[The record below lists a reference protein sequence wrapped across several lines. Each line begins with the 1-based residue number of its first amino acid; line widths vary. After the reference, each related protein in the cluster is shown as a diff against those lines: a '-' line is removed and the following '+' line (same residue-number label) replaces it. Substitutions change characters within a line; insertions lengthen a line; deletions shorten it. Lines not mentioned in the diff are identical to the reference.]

1 MKKVIN
7 INFQGR
13 VTPIEETAYDVL
25 KQYVESLRQFFANE
39 EGKDEIINDIE
50 SRIAELFSERLK
62 KGSTCITDNDV
73 ESIIAGMG
81 RPEDFENEDNIASP
95 IDSNH
100 QHHTHQTNTE
110 ASKSRGSLY
119 RDIND
124 KILGGVCGG
133 LAAYFK
139 IDPSI
144 IRVIFVVFTFSGGAG
159 ILLYI
164 LLWIILPSR
173 PLNYAIT
180 TNRLYRNPDEKVLA
194 GVASGIAAY
203 FNIAVWIPRLIFA
216 LPLVTGII
224 SSLFRS
230 AFWFD
235 VDPFPGYIFG
245 SFGGTLF
252 IIYAVLWAVI
262 PEAKT
267 ASEKL
272 AMRGKKV
279 DLNSIKNTIQ
289 DDLGGFKHKAE
300 KWGAEFSQKAK
311 EFGTEFSETV
321 NSKGKEFGTEAGNF
335 SRNSGSKLL
344 NMIGILFKAF
354 FLFIAGIVAF
364 SLLIALLAILVTSA
378 GAFPLKDFF
387 LDGFWQNTLAWAT
400 LLLFLFVPVIGIVIW
415 IIRRIMGV
423 KSPNN
428 ILRWGFGGLWTLG
441 IASAVVL
448 IALFS
453 RNFNSRARD
462 KSDIAIVQPS
472 GNKLIIKVADN
483 KVKTIS
489 NWVKFGNLI
498 NLEGDSIVFNNINLR
513 VSKSDDAQY
522 HISYNKYSHGVDE
535 TTAWKNLAGINYG
548 LIQQDSL
555 IYLNRGFSLSKNSRF
570 RNQGVIVNIQ
580 IPVGKKIVFDETVN
594 RRLEWINFKSNNY
607 DIEWNNDWES
617 NDFRGYNSN
626 IEYIMT
632 VGGLER
638 ANKQEKDPQNLNEKI
653 EEYNKSKEEL
663 KEEYER
669 KKREMEELKRELDK
683 PLDTGVLKN
692 QKVTMLQKKPSN
704 QHPTEKR
711 KTEDG
716 DAFDALTLGSGMS
729 LLSIQS

>member
-50 SRIAELFSERLK
+50 SRIAELFTERLK
-62 KGSTCITDNDV
+62 NGITCITDDDV

-81 RPEDFENEDNIASP
+81 RPEDFENEDNNAAN
-95 IDSNH
+95 IDNNYQKNSYH
-100 QHHTHQTNTE
+100 ANTE
-110 ASKSRGSLY
+110 SSKSRGSLY

-164 LLWIILPSR
+164 LLWIILPAR

-235 VDPFPGYIFG
+235 IDPFPGYIFG

-289 DDLGGFKHKAE
+289 DDLGGFKNKAE

-321 NSKGKEFGTEAGNF
+321 SSKGKEFGSEAGNF

-364 SLLIALLAILVTSA
+364 SLLIAMLAILVTSA

-387 LDGFWQNTLAWAT
+387 LEGFWQNTLAWAT

-462 KSDIAIVQPS
+462 KSEIAIVQPS
-472 GNKLIIKVADN
+472 SNKLIIKVADA
-483 KVKTIS
+483 KVKTIT
-489 NWVKFGNLI
+489 NWVKLGNLI
-498 NLEGDSIVFNNINLR
+498 NLEGDSIIFNNINIR

-535 TTAWKNLAGINYG
+535 TTAWNNLAGINYG

-555 IYLNRGFSLSKNSRF
+555 IYLNRGFSLPKNSRF
-570 RNQGVIVNIQ
+570 RNQEVIVNIQ
-580 IPVGKKIVFDETVN
+580 IPIGKKIVFDETVN

-607 DIEWNNDWES
+607 DTEWDNDWES
-617 NDFRGYNSN
+617 NDFRGYNAN

-638 ANKQEKDPQNLNEKI
+638 ANKQEDEPQNLNEKI

-669 KKREMEELKRELDK
+669 KKREIEELKRELDK
-683 PLDTGVLKN
+683 PLDTGVLKS
-692 QKVTMLQKKPSN
+692 QKVTLLKLKPSN
-704 QHPTEKR
+704 QHPVEKS
-711 KTEDG
+711 KPDEG
-716 DAFDALTLGSGMS
+716 EIFDALTLGSGMS

>member
-1 MKKVIN
+1 
-7 INFQGR
+7 
-13 VTPIEETAYDVL
+13 
-25 KQYVESLRQFFANE
+25 
-39 EGKDEIINDIE
+39 
-50 SRIAELFSERLK
+50 
-62 KGSTCITDNDV
+62 
-73 ESIIAGMG
+73 
-81 RPEDFENEDNIASP
+81 
-95 IDSNH
+95 
-100 QHHTHQTNTE
+100 
-110 ASKSRGSLY
+110 
-119 RDIND
+119 
-124 KILGGVCGG
+124 
-133 LAAYFK
+133 
-139 IDPSI
+139 
-144 IRVIFVVFTFSGGAG
+144 
-159 ILLYI
+159 
-164 LLWIILPSR
+164 
-173 PLNYAIT
+173 
-180 TNRLYRNPDEKVLA
+180 
-194 GVASGIAAY
+194 
-203 FNIAVWIPRLIFA
+203 
-216 LPLVTGII
+216 
-224 SSLFRS
+224 
-230 AFWFD
+230 
-235 VDPFPGYIFG
+235 
-245 SFGGTLF
+245 
-252 IIYAVLWAVI
+252 
-262 PEAKT
+262 
-267 ASEKL
+267 
-272 AMRGKKV
+272 
-279 DLNSIKNTIQ
+279 
-289 DDLGGFKHKAE
+289 
-300 KWGAEFSQKAK
+300 
-311 EFGTEFSETV
+311 
-321 NSKGKEFGTEAGNF
+321 
-335 SRNSGSKLL
+335 
-344 NMIGILFKAF
+344 
-354 FLFIAGIVAF
+354 
-364 SLLIALLAILVTSA
+364 
-378 GAFPLKDFF
+378 
-387 LDGFWQNTLAWAT
+387 
-400 LLLFLFVPVIGIVIW
+400 
-415 IIRRIMGV
+415 MGV

-472 GNKLIIKVADN
+472 ANKLIIKVADN

-489 NWVKFGNLI
+489 NWVKLGNLI

-555 IYLNRGFSLSKNSRF
+555 IYLNRGFSLPKNSRF

-607 DIEWNNDWES
+607 DTEWNNDWES
-617 NDFRGYNSN
+617 NDFRGYNAN

-692 QKVTMLQKKPSN
+692 QKVTMLHNKPSN